1 MAEPVN
7 LKFTTVSSQTEP
19 DVHSPRMSSRV
30 TRGICFCIWRA
41 AISCLAVLFVSGLF
55 HYAVSAATDP
65 PRPRILG
72 IAGVTIAA
80 PSDTEGFYTKKLG
93 IAGGLN
99 ECMGICLSHLDLS
112 SVQEL
117 NILDRERFDELTQK
131 PTGNNLVQIT
141 FETSDLEALHSYLA
155 SRGLQ
160 PTEIFKT
167 GSNGTNPLFWVVD
180 PELHQI
186 GFVQLKEPY
195 HYNHSG
201 KQVSGRLIHAG
212 FVVHNRTAMD
222 KFYKDILG
230 FHVYWHGGMKD
241 GVDDWVDMQVPDGT
255 DWIEYML
262 NVPVNAD
269 KRTLGIMNHI
279 ALGIPDI
286 HAAQIQLLK
295 NGMQLSEEPKI
306 GRDGKWQLNLYDP
319 DQTRVEL
326 MEFTPTQKPC
336 CSGYTGPHPQP

>member
-1 MAEPVN
+1 MPEHVAP
-7 LKFTTVSSQTEP
+7 KSFTVSSRTK
-19 DVHSPRMSSRV
+19 S
-30 TRGICFCIWRA
+30 GIWSFWGRDAIFC
-41 AISCLAVLFVSGLF
+41 LVAVFLLGLF
-55 HYAVSAATDP
+55 SEAGFAAKEPSRP
-65 PRPRILG
+65 PILG
-72 IAGVTIAA
+72 IASVTIAA
-80 PSDTEGFYTKKLG
+80 PGDTEGFYTKKLG
-93 IAGGLN
+93 IAAELN

-117 NILDRERFDELTQK
+117 NVLDRKRFDELTQK

-141 FETSDLEALHSYLA
+141 FETSDLEGLHSYLA

-186 GFVQLKEPY
+186 GFVELKEPY

-212 FVVHNRTAMD
+212 FVVHDRAAMD
-222 KFYKDILG
+222 KFYKDTLG

-241 GVDDWVDMQVPDGT
+241 DETDWVDMQVPDGT

-262 NVPVNAD
+262 NVPANAD
-269 KRTLGIMNHI
+269 QRLRGVMNHI
-279 ALGIPDI
+279 ALGVPDI
-286 HAAQIQLLK
+286 HAAAQQLLR
-295 NGMQLSEEPKI
+295 NGMKLTEEPKI

-336 CSGYTGPHPQP
+336 CSSYTGPHPKP